1 MSRNHSFRVPASTSN
16 LGAGFDA
23 LSLALNRYL
32 RVTLEIEPFPS
43 SQRRGGRADSQ
54 RADSADGV
62 VSSGKMFAE
71 LTTPALRA
79 TPPLR
84 GGEWPDFE
92 IIASGIDAAS
102 IPTTSDNLILRVA
115 KSVASA
121 RNRPL
126 PGFRMTID
134 NEIPLA
140 RGMGSSAA
148 AIIAGITCYE
158 LAAKERLS
166 EKDIFRH
173 AHEFESHPDNL
184 AAALRG
190 GLVVATESAEG
201 GVVIAKLTVA
211 EGATAIVVIP
221 GFELSTEKARAVL
234 PQTYSRRDAVYNI
247 QRSALTVAA
256 LTTGNWP
263 LLREAMRDRIHQPYR
278 APLIP
283 GFEEILA
290 LDLPGLV
297 GVSLSGAGPTVFALA
312 KPADAE
318 ETGRAIANV
327 FEKYGVSAIP
337 HFVNIDTVGRYIEPS

>member
-43 SQRRGGRADSQ
+43 SQRRGGCAEG
-54 RADSADGV
+54 ADGV

-283 GFEEILA
+283 GFDEILA